1 MNRFRRTLLRLASL
15 FVLAS
20 FLATTLAACETGG
33 GGSASGRP
41 LTADEVTQAS
51 NALRSQFAAIGVDI
65 RPIGIPQPGQPIPQS
80 NAEYLPSVDPTRMI
94 GMFNNV
100 FPAQSGDAYMAGS
113 GVPAWQLRRDYT
125 SVGRQHHRR
134 ITITPMLSQGQLRVV
149 SELYNDRWQTEESA
163 AQTMYNLSQTGYTE
177 VMLYGGRFR
186 FFTFLANQGG
196 LDVYMTGVYYPMA
209 QWTTATC
216 ISRREYCK

>member
-1 MNRFRRTLLRLASL
+1 MTRFRHTILKLASL
-15 FVLAS
+15 FMLAS
-20 FLATTLAACETGG
+20 FLSAMLAGCDTGG
-33 GGSASGRP
+33 GSSASGRP
-41 LTADEVTQAS
+41 LTAEEVTQAS

-65 RPIGIPQPGQPIPQS
+65 QPIGIPQPGQPIPQS
-80 NAEYLPSVDPTRMI
+80 NSEYLPNVDPSRMI
-94 GMFNNV
+94 SMFNNV
-100 FPAQSGDAYMAGS
+100 FPAQSGDSYMAGS

-149 SELYNDRWQTEESA
+149 SELYNARWQTEEPA
-163 AQTMYNLSQTGYTE
+163 AQTMYDLSQTGYTE
-177 VMLYGGRFR
+177 VMLYGSRFR

-196 LDVYMTGVYYPMA
+196 LDVYMIGVYYPMS

-216 ISRREYCK
+216 ISRRDYCK